1 MTQQTLYNLLSRIQI
16 IQIVV
21 SHYVTLDICHISLR
35 GSHLGTDYKCK
46 SAHCQIFLPICDI
59 HSCNKKDERWFLG
72 TVLASPYFWIE
83 NYKPYFETALLLVY
97 IDLWH
102 QIEKWLS
109 L

>member
-1 MTQQTLYNLLSRIQI
+1 MSPPTRSISVSWPRLSASIGSASATRR
-16 IQIVV
+16 VRD
-21 SHYVTLDICHISLR
+21 LFLR
-35 GSHLGTDYKCK
+35 GSQLVKNYKCK